1 MFNEI
6 GINAQK
12 ASKVIARLST
22 EEKNTVLHD
31 MSQELIN
38 NKDSILSSNKLDL
51 ENSKELNL
59 SPALIDRLTLNEER
73 ILGMSNGLQKIIPL
87 PDPVGEVT
95 KEWTSDDGLSISKV
109 RSPFGVIGVIYE
121 ARPNVT
127 SDVSGLCLKSG
138 NAVILRGSSYC
149 LDSNKAILQTLQNA
163 LKKNNLDENIVQLI
177 DSKDREDTLKF
188 MQMTDYIDLIVPR
201 GGRSLINALVEN
213 AKVPFILDGDGNV
226 HLYVHSDAKRSDILN
241 IVLNSKVQRPGVC
254 NALETLIIHNDIYKE
269 MGDEII
275 QSLLDEDVELFLDK
289 KIVNNHENI
298 EEATDLHYETE
309 FHDLKL
315 AIKIVDDLN
324 EAINHINLFSSGHTE
339 SILTESD
346 EAAELFTSSIDS
358 SVLFVNASTR
368 FTDGEMFGFGAEIG
382 ISTQKLHVR
391 GPMGLEALT
400 SEKYV
405 VKGNGTIRKWIN
417 QKLILKNLKN
427 TIILQRKIL

>member
-22 EEKNTVLHD
+22 EEKNTVLYD
-31 MSQELIN
+31 MSQELIK
-38 NKDSILSSNKLDL
+38 NKDSILSSNKIDL
-51 ENSKELNL
+51 ENSKDLDL
-59 SPALIDRLTLNEER
+59 STALIDRLTLNEDR

-87 PDPVGEVT
+87 SDPVGEIT
-95 KEWTSDDGLSISKV
+95 KEWTSEDGLLITKV
-109 RSPFGVIGVIYE
+109 RNPFGVIGVIYE

-163 LKKNNLDENIVQLI
+163 LEKNNLDKNIVQLI

-226 HLYVHSDAKRSDILN
+226 HLYIHSDAKRSDIVN
-241 IVLNSKVQRPGVC
+241 IILNSKVQRPGVC
-254 NALETLIIHNDIYKE
+254 NALETLIIHDDIYKE

-275 QSLLDEDVELFLDK
+275 QALLEENVELFLDK
-289 KIVNNHENI
+289 KIVSNHGNI

-315 AIKIVDDLN
+315 AIKVVEDLN

-358 SVLFVNASTR
+358 SVLFINASTR

-405 VKGNGTIRKWIN
+405 VKGNGTIRK
-417 QKLILKNLKN
+417 
-427 TIILQRKIL
+427 

>member
-12 ASKVIARLST
+12 ASKVIASLST
-22 EEKNTVLHD
+22 DEKNTVLYD
-31 MSQELIN
+31 MSQGLLDN
-38 NKDSILSSNKLDL
+38 TDSILSSNKLDL
-51 ENSKELNL
+51 ENSQELEL
-59 SPALIDRLTLNEER
+59 STALIDRLTLNEDR
-73 ILGMSNGLQKIIPL
+73 IIGMSNGLQKIIPL

-95 KEWTSDDGLSISKV
+95 KEWESEDGLMINKV
-109 RSPFGVIGVIYE
+109 RNPFGVIGVIYE

-138 NAVILRGSSYC
+138 NSVILRGSSYC
-149 LDSNKAILQTLQNA
+149 LDSNKAILQVLQNA
-163 LKKNNLDENIVQLI
+163 LEKNNLDKNIVQLI
-177 DSKDREDTLKF
+177 DSRDREDTLKF

-201 GGRSLINALVEN
+201 GGKSLINALVEN

-226 HLYVHSDAKRSDILN
+226 HLYVHSDAKRSDIID

-254 NALETLIIHNDIYKE
+254 NALETLIIHNEIFEE

-275 QSLLDEDVELFLDK
+275 KSLLDADVELFLDK
-289 KIVNNHENI
+289 KIASSYENI

-315 AIKIVDDLN
+315 AIKIVDDIN

-346 EAAELFTSSIDS
+346 DSAELFTSSIDS

-405 VKGNGTIRKWIN
+405 VKGNGTIRK
-417 QKLILKNLKN
+417 
-427 TIILQRKIL
+427 

>member
-95 KEWTSDDGLSISKV
+95 KEWISDDGLSISKV

-226 HLYVHSDAKRSDILN
+226 HLYVHSDAKRSDIIN

-289 KIVNNHENI
+289 KVVNNHENI

-315 AIKIVDDLN
+315 AIKVVDDIN

-346 EAAELFTSSIDS
+346 EAAELFTSLIDS

-405 VKGNGTIRKWIN
+405 VKGNGTIRK
-417 QKLILKNLKN
+417 
-427 TIILQRKIL
+427 

>member
-22 EEKNTVLHD
+22 EEKNTVLYD

-38 NKDSILSSNKLDL
+38 NKDSILTSNKLDL

-59 SPALIDRLTLNEER
+59 STALIDRLTLNEER
-73 ILGMSNGLQKIIPL
+73 ILGMSNGLRKIIPL
-87 PDPVGEVT
+87 PDPVGEIT
-95 KEWTSDDGLSISKV
+95 KEWMSDDGLSISKV
-109 RSPFGVIGVIYE
+109 RNPFGVIGVIYE

-149 LDSNKAILQTLQNA
+149 LDSNKAILQSLQNA
-163 LKKNNLDENIVQLI
+163 LQKNNLDKNIVQLI

-226 HLYVHSDAKRSDILN
+226 HLYVHSDAKRSDIIN
-241 IVLNSKVQRPGVC
+241 IILNSKVQRPGVC
-254 NALETLIIHNDIYKE
+254 NALETLIIHDDIYKE
-269 MGDEII
+269 MGEEII
-275 QSLLDEDVELFLDK
+275 QSLLDADVELFLDK
-289 KIVNNHENI
+289 KIVSNHGKI

-315 AIKIVDDLN
+315 AIKVVDDLN
-324 EAINHINLFSSGHTE
+324 DAINHINLFSSGHTE

-405 VKGNGTIRKWIN
+405 VKGNGTIRK
-417 QKLILKNLKN
+417 
-427 TIILQRKIL
+427 

>member
-22 EEKNTVLHD
+22 EEKNTVLYD

-38 NKDSILSSNKLDL
+38 NKDSILTSNKLDL
-51 ENSKELNL
+51 ENSKELDL

-73 ILGMSNGLQKIIPL
+73 ILGMSNGLRKIIPL
-87 PDPVGEVT
+87 PDPVGEIT
-95 KEWTSDDGLSISKV
+95 KEWMSDDGLSISKV
-109 RSPFGVIGVIYE
+109 RNPFGVIGVIYE
-121 ARPNVT
+121 ARPNAT

-163 LKKNNLDENIVQLI
+163 LQKNNLDKNIVQLI
-177 DSKDREDTLKF
+177 DSKDRQDTLKF

-226 HLYVHSDAKRSDILN
+226 HLYVHSDAKRSDIIN
-241 IVLNSKVQRPGVC
+241 IILNSKVQRPGVC
-254 NALETLIIHNDIYKE
+254 NALETLIIHDDIYKE
-269 MGDEII
+269 MGEEII
-275 QSLLDEDVELFLDK
+275 QSLLDADVELFLDK
-289 KIVNNHENI
+289 KIVNNHGKI

-315 AIKIVDDLN
+315 AIKVVDDLN
-324 EAINHINLFSSGHTE
+324 DAINHINLFSSGHTE

-405 VKGNGTIRKWIN
+405 VKGNGTIRK
-417 QKLILKNLKN
+417 
-427 TIILQRKIL
+427 

>member
-95 KEWTSDDGLSISKV
+95 KEWISDDGLSISKV

-163 LKKNNLDENIVQLI
+163 LEKNNLDENIVQLI

-226 HLYVHSDAKRSDILN
+226 HLYVHSDAKRSDIIN

-315 AIKIVDDLN
+315 AIKVVDDLN

-405 VKGNGTIRKWIN
+405 VKGNGTIRK
-417 QKLILKNLKN
+417 
-427 TIILQRKIL
+427 

>member
-12 ASKVIARLST
+12 ASKVIASLST
-22 EEKNTVLHD
+22 DEKNTVLYD
-31 MSQELIN
+31 MSQGLLDN
-38 NKDSILSSNKLDL
+38 TDSILSSNKLDL
-51 ENSKELNL
+51 ENSQELEL
-59 SPALIDRLTLNEER
+59 STALIDRLTLNEDR
-73 ILGMSNGLQKIIPL
+73 IIGMSNGLQKIIPL

-95 KEWTSDDGLSISKV
+95 KEWESEDGLMISKV
-109 RSPFGVIGVIYE
+109 RNPFGVIGVIYE

-138 NAVILRGSSYC
+138 NSVILRGSSYC
-149 LDSNKAILQTLQNA
+149 LDSNKAILQVLQNA
-163 LKKNNLDENIVQLI
+163 LEKNNLDKNIVQLI
-177 DSKDREDTLKF
+177 DSRDREDTLKF

-201 GGRSLINALVEN
+201 GGKSLINALVEN

-226 HLYVHSDAKRSDILN
+226 HLYVHSDAKRSDIID

-254 NALETLIIHNDIYKE
+254 NALETLIIHNEIYEE

-275 QSLLDEDVELFLDK
+275 KSLLDADVELFLDK
-289 KIVNNHENI
+289 KIASSYENI

-315 AIKIVDDLN
+315 AIKIVDDIN

-346 EAAELFTSSIDS
+346 DSAELFTSSIDS

-405 VKGNGTIRKWIN
+405 VKGNGTIRK
-417 QKLILKNLKN
+417 
-427 TIILQRKIL
+427 

>member
-22 EEKNTVLHD
+22 DEKNTVLYD
-31 MSQELIN
+31 MSQELLD

-51 ENSKELNL
+51 ENSQELEL
-59 SPALIDRLTLNEER
+59 STALIDRLTLNEDR
-73 ILGMSNGLQKIIPL
+73 IIGMSNGLQKIIPL

-95 KEWTSDDGLSISKV
+95 KEWESEDGLMISKV
-109 RSPFGVIGVIYE
+109 RNPFGVIGVIYE

-138 NAVILRGSSYC
+138 NSVILRGSSYC
-149 LDSNKAILQTLQNA
+149 LDSNKAILQVLQNA
-163 LKKNNLDENIVQLI
+163 LEKNNLDKNIVQLI
-177 DSKDREDTLKF
+177 DSRDREDTLKF

-201 GGRSLINALVEN
+201 GGKSLINALVEN

-226 HLYVHSDAKRSDILN
+226 HLYVHSDAKRSDIID

-254 NALETLIIHNDIYKE
+254 NALETLIIHNEIYEE
-269 MGDEII
+269 MGNEII
-275 QSLLDEDVELFLDK
+275 KSLLDADVELFLDK
-289 KIVNNHENI
+289 KIASRYENI

-315 AIKIVDDLN
+315 AIKIVDDIN

-346 EAAELFTSSIDS
+346 DSAELFTSSIDS

-405 VKGNGTIRKWIN
+405 VKGNGTIRK
-417 QKLILKNLKN
+417 
-427 TIILQRKIL
+427 

>member
-12 ASKVIARLST
+12 ASKVIASLST
-22 EEKNTVLHD
+22 DEKNTVLYD
-31 MSQELIN
+31 MSQELLDNTDI
-38 NKDSILSSNKLDL
+38 ILSSNKLDL
-51 ENSKELNL
+51 ENSQELEL
-59 SPALIDRLTLNEER
+59 STALIDRLTLNEDR
-73 ILGMSNGLQKIIPL
+73 IIGMSNGLQKIIPL

-95 KEWTSDDGLSISKV
+95 KEWESEDGLMISKV
-109 RSPFGVIGVIYE
+109 RNPFGVIGVIYE

-138 NAVILRGSSYC
+138 NSVILRGSSYC
-149 LDSNKAILQTLQNA
+149 LDSNKAILQVLQNA
-163 LKKNNLDENIVQLI
+163 LEKNNLDKNIVQLI
-177 DSKDREDTLKF
+177 DSRDRDDTLKF

-201 GGRSLINALVEN
+201 GGKSLINALVEN

-226 HLYVHSDAKRSDILN
+226 HLYVHSDAKRSDIID

-254 NALETLIIHNDIYKE
+254 NALETLIIHNEIFEE

-275 QSLLDEDVELFLDK
+275 KSLLDADVELFLDK
-289 KIVNNHENI
+289 KIASRYENI

-315 AIKIVDDLN
+315 AIKIVDDIN

-346 EAAELFTSSIDS
+346 DSAELFTSSIDS

-405 VKGNGTIRKWIN
+405 VKGNGTIRK
-417 QKLILKNLKN
+417 
-427 TIILQRKIL
+427 